1 MADKDWKNQLTQ
13 ILERLS
19 LLEEK
24 YEGLG
29 QDMISYLDGLYYSN
43 GLTYWDYIHLDSLL
57 GLQTP
62 RTPLKD
68 EVIFIT
74 YHQIT
79 ELQFKLIKLELAR
92 LIAPDEAE
100 KPWLELAN
108 WYKHLGRVIN
118 YFKHLSHSLDI
129 MLNGMDPEE
138 FRKFRMALL
147 PASGFQSV
155 QIRHIEIMSTHLRQ
169 LTGLT
174 DNTTEPATAE
184 SLYPHIYW
192 KRGGIDLKTGE
203 KTMTLK
209 QFEAKYD
216 RSLLRMIRTYEQ
228 QNLVYLF
235 EHLPEE
241 MQQDPKLRQLLRE
254 YDQYVNVFWKLSHLS
269 AAARHLVSKGSDIDA
284 TGGTNWRSFLPPR
297 YQKIIFFQSLWTSEE
312 IENWGREAVVRQF
325 KDAVANDWMRE

>member
-1 MADKDWKNQLTQ
+1 MAEKDWKNQLTQ
-13 ILERLS
+13 ILDRLT
-19 LLEEK
+19 LLEGK

-43 GLTYWDYIHLDSLL
+43 GLTYWDYINLDSLL
-57 GLQTP
+57 GLQMP
-62 RTPLKD
+62 RTPFKD
-68 EVIFIT
+68 EIIFIT

-79 ELQFKLIKLELAR
+79 ELQFKLIKLELER
-92 LIAPDEAE
+92 LIGQEEDE
-100 KPWLELAN
+100 KPWLHLSN
-108 WYKHLGRVIN
+108 WYKHVGRIIN
-118 YFKHLSHSLDI
+118 YFKHLCHSFDI

-169 LTGLT
+169 LTG
-174 DNTTEPATAE
+174 DAINTSE
-184 SLYPHIYW
+184 SSSLEAMYPDMYW

-209 QFEAKYD
+209 QFEEKYD
-216 RSLLRMIRTYEQ
+216 KPLIRMIGVYEN
-228 QNLVYLF
+228 QNLAYLF
-235 EHLPEE
+235 EHLPEA
-241 MQQDPKLRQLLRE
+241 MQQDEKLRQMLRE

-269 AAARHLVSKGSDIDA
+269 AAARHLVIKGSDIDA

-297 YQKIIFFQSLWTSEE
+297 YQKVIFFKSLWTEEE
-312 IENWGREAVVRQF
+312 IENWGREAVVRHF
-325 KDAVANDWMRE
+325 KHAVANDWMQE